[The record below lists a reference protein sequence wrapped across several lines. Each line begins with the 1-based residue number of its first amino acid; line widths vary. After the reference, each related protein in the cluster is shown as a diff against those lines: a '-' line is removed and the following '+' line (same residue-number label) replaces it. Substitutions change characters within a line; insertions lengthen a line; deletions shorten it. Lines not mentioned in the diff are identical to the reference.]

1 MVPTLSYIVFPPSI
15 ACSSREPINT
25 KIIDEYMNM
34 REFFSNEQQFAKQP
48 AAVLLAARRNIAL
61 H

>member
-1 MVPTLSYIVFPPSI
+1 
-15 ACSSREPINT
+15 
-25 KIIDEYMNM
+25 M